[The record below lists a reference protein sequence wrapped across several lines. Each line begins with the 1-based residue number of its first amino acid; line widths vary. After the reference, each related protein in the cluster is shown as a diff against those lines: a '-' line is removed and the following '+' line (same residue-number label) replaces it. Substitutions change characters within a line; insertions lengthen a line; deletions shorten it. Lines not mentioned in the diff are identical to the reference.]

1 MIRKAEIHD
10 LSQIVDVHLASFEGF
25 FLSSLGPDFLKQF
38 YKDFL
43 LDENGCCIVCDEDGR
58 TVGFAVGVV
67 NPSRYF
73 RRTFRRRLIPL
84 ALGTFK
90 SILRDPAIIVKLIN
104 RAITYPE
111 KSAKKENVAL
121 LSSIA
126 VLPEYHNRRL
136 GEMLVKEFIR
146 EAGDKGAMEVTLTT
160 DKYNND
166 KVIRFYRKM
175 GFKIVRAFK
184 SYEGREMYDFTIELN
199 KSQPKISKNEP
210 FNISYTAEEPK
221 N

>member
-1 MIRKAEIHD
+1 MIRKAIIDD
-10 LSQIVDVHLASFEGF
+10 LDKIVDIHMASFDGF
-25 FLSSLGPDFLKQF
+25 FLSSLGPGFLKTF

-58 TVGFAVGVV
+58 TVGFAVGVM
-67 NPSRYF
+67 NPAQYF
-73 RRTFRRRLIPL
+73 RHTFRKRLIPL
-84 ALGTFK
+84 ALSTIK

-146 EAGDKGAMEVTLTT
+146 EAGNKGAMEVTLTT
-160 DKYNND
+160 DKFNND
-166 KVIRFYRKM
+166 RVIRFYQNM
-175 GFKIVRAFK
+175 GFKIDRSFK
-184 SYEGREMYDFTIELN
+184 SYEGREMYDFIIGLN
-199 KSQPKISKNEP
+199 DYQSETSND
-210 FNISYTAEEPK
+210 
-221 N
+221 

>member
-58 TVGFAVGVV
+58 TVGFAVGVM
-67 NPSRYF
+67 NPAQYF
-73 RRTFRRRLIPL
+73 RHTFRKRLIPL

-90 SILRDPAIIVKLIN
+90 SILKDPTIIIKLIN
-104 RAITYPE
+104 RAITYPD
-111 KSAKKENVAL
+111 KSPKKNTVAL

-126 VLPEYHNRRL
+126 VLPEYHNKKI
-136 GEMLVKEFIR
+136 GEKLVKEFIR
-146 EAGDKGAMEVTLTT
+146 EAKYKGAEEVTLTT
-160 DKYNND
+160 DK
-166 KVIRFYRKM
+166 
-175 GFKIVRAFK
+175 
-184 SYEGREMYDFTIELN
+184 
-199 KSQPKISKNEP
+199 
-210 FNISYTAEEPK
+210 
-221 N
+221 